1 MKPYFQNF
9 FCKIQAAGKTVYHA
23 QTVARILNAPEATA
37 HRFDEESVERE
48 RAG

>member
-1 MKPYFQNF
+1 MV
-9 FCKIQAAGKTVYHA
+9 G
-23 QTVARILNAPEATA
+23 ILNAPEATA